1 MEIAEI
7 KELIAAFK
15 DAGMT
20 DLEIKDG
27 DFKLKLGKEINQIV
41 APAAPVA
48 AVAPTVVA
56 AAPAAVA
63 APATTPV
70 APAAETAAKAP
81 AGKTIKAPIV
91 GTFYAASSPD
101 AAPFVEVGTRV
112 KKGDVVCVIE
122 AMKLM
127 NEVEAEEDGEIV
139 EILVSNEEMVEFGQP
154 LFTIR

>member
-56 AAPAAVA
+56 A

>member
-48 AVAPTVVA
+48 PTVVA
-56 AAPAAVA
+56 AAPVA
-63 APATTPV
+63 APVAAV
-70 APAAETAAKAP
+70 APAAESAVVETAAKAP
-81 AGKTIKAPIV
+81 AGKAIKAPIV

-101 AAPFVEVGTRV
+101 AEPFVQVGTRV

-127 NEVEAEEDGEIV
+127 NEVEAEEDGEIA